1 MLANLLRKLLELSI
15 YDTMFCFNGSYYRQT
30 DGLGMGLPLSPTL
43 ANIFLCHHEENW
55 LNNCPIAYKP
65 IFYRRYMD
73 DTYMLFNEHS
83 HINQFLTYLN
93 SQHPN
98 IKFTS
103 ELENDGKISFLDCT
117 VERVDNLLTTSV
129 YRKSTFTG
137 QGLSYFS
144 FCAKIYKINSIKT
157 LINRA
162 YRVCSTLTALNREL
176 SYLVTY
182 FHSNGYPK
190 AEVYGEIRRFI
201 NNITHPSSK
210 PDTGPKR
217 KVYF

>member
-1 MLANLLRKLLELSI
+1 M
-15 YDTMFCFNGSYYRQT
+15 SY
-30 DGLGMGLPLSPTL
+30 TL

-93 SQHPN
+93 FQHPN

-144 FCAKIYKINSIKT
+144 FCAKSIK
-157 LINRA
+157 LIALKRS
-162 YRVCSTLTALNREL
+162 ST
-176 SYLVTY
+176 V
-182 FHSNGYPK
+182 H
-190 AEVYGEIRRFI
+190 
-201 NNITHPSSK
+201 
-210 PDTGPKR
+210 TGFAPLLQH
-217 KVYF
+217 